1 MLDPKRYMLRCF
13 QLAQLAGKDT
23 KSNPKVG
30 AVIVHKAKVIG
41 EGYHEKYGGAHAE
54 VNALRSVKKEHL
66 GLIPD
71 STLYVSLEPCN
82 IDAKTPPCAVAII
95 NSGIKKVVVSTLDP
109 NPAMQGASISYLRE
123 QGLEIITGVLQ
134 DKGDELLGSF
144 RANLARKP
152 YVILKFAQ
160 SSDAYLGKRGKQVW
174 LTSKETGYLTHKWR
188 SEIDGILVGHN
199 TVIADNPSLTT
210 RHISGDNPLRIVLT
224 DSPDELTAS
233 KLSSDKIPTLFV
245 GTSKPSELAQNKYF
259 LPFDRKTMEATDLL
273 KKLYDYGIYT
283 LMVEGGAKTLKYFID
298 ADLWDET
305 RIITAPIALQSGIRA
320 PMISGKLTQ
329 TIAVSSDHI
338 KIIHNVKLC

>member
-1 MLDPKRYMLRCF
+1 MDPETYMLRCF
-13 QLAQLAGKDT
+13 QLAELAGKKT

-30 AVIVHKAKVIG
+30 AVIVHQGKIIG

-54 VNALRSVKKEHL
+54 INAISSVKKEHI
-66 GLIPD
+66 GLIPE

-109 NPAMQGASISYLRE
+109 NPAMQGASINYLRE
-123 QGLEIITGVLQ
+123 QGLEVITGILQ
-134 DKGDELLGSF
+134 QRGDELLGPF
-144 RANLARKP
+144 RANLAHKP
-152 YVILKFAQ
+152 YIILKYAQ

-210 RHISGDNPLRIVLT
+210 RHIAGDNPLRIVLT
-224 DSPDELTAS
+224 DNPDELKPS
-233 KLSSDKIPTLFV
+233 KLLTDEFPTLFV
-245 GTSKPSELAQNKYF
+245 GTNKPNERAKNKYF
-259 LPFDRKTMEATDLL
+259 LPFDRKTMKPKDLS

-283 LMVEGGAKTLKYFID
+283 LMVEGGAKTLQYFID
-298 ADLWDET
+298 ADLWDEA
-305 RIITAPIALQSGIRA
+305 RIITAPIAIESGIRA

-329 TIAVSSDHI
+329 TIDVSSDYI